1 MHACMY
7 LIAEPFRWKFTRDD
21 LDEWLRRLS
30 ARESTRLRS
39 TA

>member
-7 LIAEPFRWKFTRDD
+7 LIAEPSGWKFTRDD
-21 LDEWLRRLS
+21 LNEWLRRLA

-39 TA
+39 AA